1 MSSLSSATI
10 PAVALT
16 TVGLCGAFALGVA
29 LRRSSMVR
37 SRVTVAI
44 AIFGER
50 VVDSLR
56 RFAHRDRLRAGRID
70 TTYRRYAATTLL
82 YVLFVALL
90 LGALTAALTG
100 VALLSPPIRASL
112 AGIDP
117 AVEAAL
123 PVLSAPLVAPIAVL
137 SGMLGAALGAGLTYW
152 HRWLVPS
159 VRARNRERRID
170 LTFSRTVALLY
181 ALSRVGFPS
190 PRCCER
196 FAGIAG
202 STARRPTN

>member
-1 MSSLSSATI
+1 MISPSAIGT
-10 PAVALT
+10 PTVAVLT
-16 TVGLCGAFALGVA
+16 LGLCGVLALTVA
-29 LRRSSMVR
+29 LRGSPIVR
-37 SRVTVAI
+37 SRGAI
-44 AIFGER
+44 AAFGER
-50 VVDSLR
+50 VMDSPR
-56 RFAHRDRLRAGRID
+56 RLAHRDRPRAGRID

-123 PVLSAPLVAPIAVL
+123 SVLSAPLVAPIAVL

-152 HRWLVPS
+152 LRWWFPS
-159 VRARNRERRID
+159 ARARNRERRID

-181 ALSRVGFPS
+181 ALSRG
-190 PRCCER
+190 
-196 FAGIAG
+196 GI
-202 STARRPTN
+202 SVPEMLRTLRRNRGV